1 VSATLVSPVLVGRR
15 DELSTLAAA
24 LERAEG
30 GESTIVLVGGEAGV
44 GKTRLVEEA
53 AARAAQAGGRVLVG
67 GCVELGG
74 DALPFAPL
82 VDALRSLARSTPEP
96 QLAALLGPAR
106 RELARLLPEL
116 DPDAALAVSVD
127 GGRTSQLLELVLGVL
142 GRLATEQPLMLVIE
156 DLHWADAST
165 LDLVALLVR
174 ALRGVRV
181 LLVVTYR
188 SDELHRGHPLRP
200 LLTGW
205 ERVRSVQRI
214 DLPRFA
220 RDEVAAQLRAI
231 LETAP
236 DAQFVD
242 LVFDRSEGNAF
253 LVEEI
258 LGAVH
263 TGADPHDLPPSLRAV
278 LLARAE
284 QLSEAAQRLLRTASA
299 AGRSVPDQLLAAVAG
314 LDEISLYAALREAVE
329 RHLLVVDDSG
339 RGYAFRH
346 ALVRDAV
353 YDDMLPGERVRLHTA
368 YGQAL
373 SDDPSLA
380 GGDGQVAATL
390 AHHWYAAHDL
400 PRALTASVDAAR
412 HAAASYAPAEAQRH
426 LERVLELW
434 PGVPDAEERTG
445 LDAIEPLRLAAES
458 AWNAGAVDRAL
469 SLLDQA
475 LAEVNS
481 AGGQVRRA
489 LLMERRGRA
498 LRDLGRAEE
507 GIVALEAAAAL
518 VPAEPPSAARAVVL
532 ASLANALLRTGDMEA
547 SHAAAEAA
555 VRAAHAV
562 GAPQQEAGAQIT
574 LGSALVY
581 MGDSDR
587 GLAALEAGLRL
598 AETVG
603 DQATAVRA
611 YVNLSDALELAA
623 RHADAAEAGRTG
635 IALAT
640 RSGLAGSV
648 GGLLAANL
656 AEPLFRLGEWAEV
669 GRLLD
674 EALAADL
681 TGVFAGSGLALR
693 GELHAYR
700 GRHEDAMADV
710 RTARRLLGD
719 APEQQ
724 FSQPLAFVEAEAARS
739 RGDLATARAA
749 VERGLGGEPAGWFVR
764 YGWPLI
770 WLGLRI
776 EADHAQQARDR
787 RQPVPADV
795 TARGAAIAGI
805 ADDLAAEWPQAQ
817 GYRALAV
824 AERGRLDGRPGD
836 AGWEAAVAAWRAAD
850 EAYPLAYSLL
860 RLTEALLDS
869 GDRERATDAL
879 QEAAAIAERLGAAPL
894 AADTFAL
901 ARRARL
907 QLDED
912 AVTSVPERAADELS
926 RFGLTERER
935 EVLLLVADGRS
946 NSQIAGELYIS
957 PKTASVHV
965 SNILSKLGVASRVEA
980 AAVAHRLGAARI

>member
-24 LERAEG
+24 RERAEG
-30 GESTIVLVGGEAGV
+30 GDPAIVLLGGEAGV

-53 AARAAQAGGRVLVG
+53 AARATQAGARVLIG

-82 VDALRSLARSTPEP
+82 VDALRSLSRSTPEP
-96 QLAALLGPAR
+96 ELGELLGPAR

-116 DPDAALAVSVD
+116 DPDAALAASVD

-142 GRLATEQPLMLVIE
+142 GRLAAERPLVLVIE

-188 SDELHRGHPLRP
+188 SDELHRAHPLRP

-205 ERVRSVQRI
+205 ERVRSVEHI
-214 DLPRFA
+214 ELSRFA
-220 RDEVAAQLRAI
+220 RDEVAAQLQAI
-231 LETAP
+231 LATAP
-236 DAQFVD
+236 EAQFVD
-242 LVFDRSEGNAF
+242 VVYDRSEGNAF

-258 LGAVH
+258 LGAVQ
-263 TGADPHDLPPSLRAV
+263 TGADPHALPPSLRSV

-284 QLSEAAQRLLRTASA
+284 QLSEPAQRLLRTASA
-299 AGRSVPDQLLAAVAG
+299 AGRSVPEQLLAGVAG
-314 LDEISLYAALREAVE
+314 FDESTLYTALREAVE
-329 RHLLVVDDSG
+329 RHLLVVDESA

-368 YGQAL
+368 YGRAL
-373 SDDPSLA
+373 SENPSLA

-412 HAAASYAPAEAQRH
+412 HAAASYAPAESQRH

-445 LDAIEPLRLAAES
+445 MDAIEPLRLAAES
-458 AWNAGAVDRAL
+458 AWNAGAVERAL

-475 LAEVNS
+475 LAEVGPN
-481 AGGQVRRA
+481 GTPVRRA

-498 LRDLGRAEE
+498 LRDLGRAAEATAT
-507 GIVALEAAAAL
+507 IQAAAKL
-518 VPAEPPSAARAVVL
+518 LPTEPPTAARAVVL
-532 ASLANALLRTGDMEA
+532 ASLANTLLRTGNMDA
-547 SHAAAEAA
+547 SRAAAEEA

-562 GAPQQEAGAQIT
+562 GAPQQEAGAQVT
-574 LGSALVY
+574 AGSARVY
-581 MGDSDR
+581 TGDMEG
-587 GLAALEAGLRL
+587 GLAALEAGLGL
-598 AETVG
+598 AETIG
-603 DQATAVRA
+603 DQATAVRG
-611 YVNLSDALELAA
+611 YVNLADALELVA
-623 RHADAAEAGRTG
+623 RHADAADAARKG
-635 IALAT
+635 IEIAT
-640 RSGLAGSV
+640 RAGLAGSV
-648 GGLLAANL
+648 GGLLVANA
-656 AEPLFRLGEWAEV
+656 AEPLLRVGEWQEV

-674 EALAADL
+674 DALAADL

-693 GELHAYR
+693 AELHAYR
-700 GRHEDAMADV
+700 GRHDDAMADV

-719 APEQQ
+719 APEEQ
-724 FSQPLAFVEAEAARS
+724 FSQPLAFVEAEAARG
-739 RGDLATARAA
+739 RGDLVAARAA
-749 VERGLGGEPAGWFVR
+749 VERGLAGDPTSWLAR
-764 YGWPLI
+764 YAWPLV
-770 WLGLRI
+770 WLGLRV
-776 EADHAQQARDR
+776 EADQALQARDR
-787 RQPVPADV
+787 RQPVRGHV
-795 TARGAAIAGI
+795 TERAA
-805 ADDLAAEWPQAQ
+805 DLAQVADGLRSEWPQAQ
-817 GYRALAV
+817 AYRALAA
-824 AERGRLDGRPGD
+824 AERGRLDGT
-836 AGWEAAVAAWRAAD
+836 ANAATWEAAVAAWRTAD
-850 EAYPLAYSLL
+850 EAYPLAYALL
-860 RLTEALLDS
+860 RLAEARLDAGDRESATEAL
-869 GDRERATDAL
+869 R
-879 QEAAAIAERLGAAPL
+879 EAAAIAARLGAAPL
-894 AADTFAL
+894 TADAAAL

-907 QLDED
+907 QLDD
-912 AVTSVPERAADELS
+912 GAPEAPAAEVDELG

-965 SNILSKLGVASRVEA
+965 SNILTKLGVTSRVEA
-980 AAVAHRLGAARI
+980 AAVAHRLGAL